1 MVIEPKVKGSILL
14 TAHPEGCEAL
24 VKQQIQYVKNSKK
37 YTEMKYV
44 IVQFALL
51 LKL

>member
-37 YTEMKYV
+37 YSGSKK
-44 IVQFALL
+44 ALIIGS
-51 LKL
+51 